1 MRTTLDLP
9 DELFRQVK
17 AKAAV
22 KGTTIKQLLTQYVE
36 TGLRQS
42 DAPSAPSGKRS
53 TLPVI
58 KRRGRGAVLPLTAD
72 VQDRI
77 DEEADIAKIRGSSR
91 Q

>member
-1 MRTTLDLP
+1 MRTTLELP

-17 AKAAV
+17 ATAAI
-22 KGTTIKQLLTQYVE
+22 KGTTIKELLTQYVE

-42 DAPSAPSGKRS
+42 DAPSAPHGKRS

-58 KRRGRGAVLPLTAD
+58 KRRERGVVLPVTAD
-72 VQDRI
+72 VHARI
-77 DEEADIAKIRGSSR
+77 DEEADVAKIRGSSR